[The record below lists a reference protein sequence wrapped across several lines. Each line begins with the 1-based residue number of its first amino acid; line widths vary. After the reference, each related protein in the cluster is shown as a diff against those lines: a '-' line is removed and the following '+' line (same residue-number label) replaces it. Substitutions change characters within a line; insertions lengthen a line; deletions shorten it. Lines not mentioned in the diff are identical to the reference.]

1 MKNLLLFPM
10 FILAFSQATTAQKIS
25 YSEFDY
31 KNSDKDYTFYITSE
45 FHFGSGTNGPRV
57 KFTYFNKSND
67 TVFVKALYDPTGIV
81 YSAFGSTTFD
91 TIKYSNPYSDVNYFY
106 VSTSC
111 VKEWLDATGKHMKDT
126 VWNQFDTTFLV
137 GTASVKEQIKVQLIL
152 YPNPT
157 SQYLNLPKISEAK
170 ELSIYNTIGQVVLH
184 QESNISQ
191 SLDVSNFTKGFYF
204 LTLYDKDRNRIGQ
217 GSFYK
222 E

>member
-1 MKNLLLFPM
+1 MVKLQLLKKSVIQSLITEIQIRTIPFILLL
-10 FILAFSQATTAQKIS
+10 
-25 YSEFDY
+25 
-31 KNSDKDYTFYITSE
+31 NSTLEVEQMVLVLSLLTLI
-45 FHFGSGTNGPRV
+45 NQMI
-57 KFTYFNKSND
+57 

-217 GSFYK
+217 GRFYK